1 MGMKPV
7 TLKTIADVTGGKLVG
22 GGEDTLITG
31 VVRDNREV
39 KEGFLFVCFPGA
51 RVDGHDFAPDAFSKG
66 AAACQ
71 SLPQRRQNSKAKM
84 GRRRFP
90 PARRLYSMAS
100 KRIFWGMS

>member
-39 KEGFLFVCFPGA
+39 KDGFLFVCFPGA

-66 AAACQ
+66 AAACLAQRELSDAAGPYILVEDTLTALKELAKSWQ
-71 SLPQRRQNSKAKM
+71 SITEA
-84 GRRRFP
+84 F
-90 PARRLYSMAS
+90 
-100 KRIFWGMS
+100 